1 MLGLNKKL
9 KNFASKGKSIK
20 VAIAGVGQM
29 GRGLMS
35 HIRELDGMQVLAVA
49 NRNIGRITG
58 ILKEL
63 DIGYD
68 EIVLV
73 ESKNKINLENNNISR
88 ITIEDSRLDIS
99 IREKLN
105 QLAGED
111 KLIVTDDLAVLF
123 VLDDVDVIVDATGS
137 PEAGAYIASNAI
149 SSKKHIVTLNVEADV
164 TIGPLLKK
172 MADEAGVVYTVSA
185 GDEPAALKEL
195 YDFADALGLEV
206 IAAGKGKNNPLDR
219 YANPTTLKDY
229 AESKGSSAHMITSF
243 VDGTKSMIEMACL
256 SNSTGLVPDCR
267 GMHGPRADIKDL
279 LNVFRLKKD
288 GGILSRKGVVD
299 FVIGDLAPGVF
310 LVYTTE
316 NKIIRADLEYL
327 MLGSGPY
334 YLLYRPYHLTSIETP
349 LSIARAYFYGEP
361 TIVPDCGLISE
372 VITVAKKDLKASDV
386 IDGIGRY
393 TVYGLIEEYS
403 KAKQEGLLPIGLSQG
418 CVLKKDM
425 EKDRP
430 IKYNDVSFVK
440 DSLVLKLRRS
450 LDKLVTKAGTLRFFK
465 SEMRALR

>member
-9 KNFASKGKSIK
+9 KSLASKGKSIK

-29 GRGLMS
+29 GRSLVS

-49 NRNIGRITG
+49 NRDIGRITG

-63 DIGYD
+63 NIGYD
-68 EIVLV
+68 EMVLV
-73 ESKNKINLENNNISR
+73 EGKNKINLENNNISR

-99 IREKLN
+99 IKKKLN

-123 VLDDVDVIVDATGS
+123 VLDDVDVIIDATGS

-229 AESKGSSAHMITSF
+229 AESKGSSAHMMTSF

-299 FVIGDLAPGVF
+299 FVIGDLSPGVF

-316 NKIIRADLEYL
+316 NKMIRADLEYL

-450 LDKLVTKAGTLRFFK
+450 LDKLDKDF
-465 SEMRALR
+465 